1 MIIPG
6 PPRPCAAVQRYAPG
20 QRWISAAEPELGLGT
35 VLRVDGRNVQVL
47 FARTGVM
54 RHFAAA
60 SAPLVRA
67 AFQAGDRVA
76 ANGELLTVQRVEE
89 RDGVFHYEGDGR
101 SVPEGALDD
110 VQSISRANDRLVGG
124 RVDDNERYAL
134 RLGALE
140 RRAAALRDPGYGA
153 LSARIDLI
161 PHQLRVA
168 EIGSAPRRER
178 VYRAE
183 EIWVGDTT

>member
-1 MIIPG
+1 M
-6 PPRPCAAVQRYAPG
+6 QRYAPG

-35 VLRVDGRNVQVL
+35 VPRVDGRNVQVL
-47 FARTGVM
+47 FAKTGVM

-134 RLGALE
+134 RLEALE

-168 EIGSAPRRER
+168 EIASERRPPRVLLADE
-178 VYRAE
+178 
-183 EIWVGDTT
+183 VGLGKTI

>member
-1 MIIPG
+1 M
-6 PPRPCAAVQRYAPG
+6 QRYAPG

-47 FARTGVM
+47 FAATGVL

-76 ANGELLTVQRVEE
+76 ANGETLTVERVEE
-89 RDGVFHYEGDGR
+89 REGVLHYLGDGR

-110 VQSISRANDRLVGG
+110 VQSISRANDRLISG
-124 RVDDNERYAL
+124 RVDDNERFGL
-134 RLGALE
+134 RLEAL
-140 RRAAALRDPGYGA
+140 
-153 LSARIDLI
+153 
-161 PHQLRVA
+161 
-168 EIGSAPRRER
+168 
-178 VYRAE
+178 
-183 EIWVGDTT
+183 